1 MSIYR
6 YDRRYWEKHIQ
17 AHALEWVMTS
27 GNGAYSGGTIAG
39 GRNRTHQG
47 YLVASLEPPTK
58 RYVVLEEITEYVRL
72 GDTDYD
78 LESAIRKNGEVAEGH
93 RFLKKVTYDGTVR
106 FEYEL
111 RPGGAGSAP
120 DAMGPTPGAVGI
132 TPEAPG
138 VPDCES
144 GTCAMSVIKHMAM
157 VRGENTLAVD
167 YTLTNYSADKAEV
180 YITPK
185 FNLREHNTLTAAE
198 DMGFDTILTGDTLS
212 IVRRSSAYE
221 GSEDSE
227 NEGPDYSAN
236 GGAGGP
242 ENIRIDFSISEG
254 EYLELSGKYDT
265 GRVLPIEVALETEGV
280 CDFYMPY
287 DIRIEVAPGESKHVS
302 VVCRVVSADV
312 SDESS
317 SASGDAL
324 PGKYQSSKQL
334 LESATDAFVTANT
347 AGKLIRQVQEYYDGI
362 EKTAIE
368 NLRRLTDGRIGSQN
382 RDKDT
387 PKNLVLESAD
397 RTDENSVGSD
407 RNMEFFKR
415 LVLDADHFIADR
427 RSTGLKTV
435 LAGLPWF
442 ADWGRDTMIAFTG
455 LTLCTGRYEDAREI
469 LKSFAMYERNGLI
482 PNMFPD
488 SGEEPLYNTADA
500 SLWYFIAVWNYIRY
514 TEKTGSISRP
524 AKNEPAMMKNEP
536 GSEISPEQAGADNF
550 IRDEIYPVLI
560 KILDA
565 YEHGT
570 DNDIHMEPSGL
581 IHAGS
586 GIDQVTWMDVRVDG
600 VCVTPR
606 HGCPVEINA
615 LWYNALKIG
624 AKLAAD
630 FGDEKNHVHFSK
642 IADQI
647 DTNFEQIYYNNEIGC
662 LYDVVD
668 ECIAD
673 PGRLSGY
680 SYAKCDASVRPNQLY
695 AVSLPFSPVSE
706 STARQIVDIVEERL
720 YTGCGI
726 RSLDPKH
733 PDYHGLYRGSLEKRD
748 QSYHQGTAWGFLQG
762 AYISAYAKV
771 HAKDSDLM
779 ERLNA
784 LFEPVI
790 RHQSEENCIGGI
802 CEVFE
807 GDEPNAGGGCYTQA
821 WSTGEIL
828 RAYTE
833 EILRSIK

>member
-6 YDRRYWEKHIQ
+6 YDRRYWENHIQ

-78 LESAIRKNGEVAEGH
+78 LESAIRKNGENADGY
-93 RFLKKVTYDGTVR
+93 RFLKKMSYDGTVR

-111 RPGGAGSAP
+111 RPQ
-120 DAMGPTPGAVGI
+120 
-132 TPEAPG
+132 APG
-138 VPDCES
+138 SDLDCELRLQAPGSDPDCELRPQAPGSVPDCES
-144 GTCAMSVIKHMAM
+144 GTCAMSVVKHIAM

-185 FNLREHNTLTAAE
+185 FNLREHNTLTSAE
-198 DMGFDTILTGDTLS
+198 DMAFDTILTGDTLS
-212 IVRRSSAYE
+212 IVKAQPGNE
-221 GSEDSE
+221 GSEDPG
-227 NEGPDYSAN
+227 NEGTDYSTN
-236 GGAGGP
+236 EGTVYSVMEGA
-242 ENIRIDFSISEG
+242 EDSDNFRIDFSVSEG
-254 EYLELSGKYDT
+254 EYLELSEKYDT

-280 CDFYMPY
+280 CDFFMPY

-302 VVCRVVSADV
+302 AVCSVVCAEGPGDRPGRITSALGIEITGGIL
-312 SDESS
+312 S
-317 SASGDAL
+317 
-324 PGKYQSSKQL
+324 PGQL
-334 LESATDAFVTANT
+334 LQSATDRFVTANT
-347 AGKLIRQVQEYYDGI
+347 AGKLIRQVREYYDGV
-362 EKTAIE
+362 EKTAVE
-368 NLRRLTDGRIGSQN
+368 NLQGQT
-382 RDKDT
+382 
-387 PKNLVLESAD
+387 ESD
-397 RTDENSVGSD
+397 NY
-407 RNMEFFKR
+407 MEFFKR

-442 ADWGRDTMIAFTG
+442 TDWGRDTMIAFTG

-514 TEKTGSISRP
+514 IEITKIDDISRSV
-524 AKNEPAMMKNEP
+524 KDESEMINGREPERKIRP
-536 GSEISPEQAGADNF
+536 QQTGPDSF
-550 IRDEIYPVLI
+550 IRDEIYPVLL
-560 KILDA
+560 KILDS

-586 GIDQVTWMDVRVDG
+586 GTDQVTWMDVRVDG

-630 FGDEKNHVHFSK
+630 FGDEQNSVHFSK
-642 IADQI
+642 ITDQI

-668 ECIAD
+668 GCIAD
-673 PGRLSGY
+673 PGSLSGY
-680 SYAKCDASVRPNQLY
+680 SYTKCDTSIRPNQLY

-706 STARQIVDIVEERL
+706 STARRIVDIVEERL
-720 YTGCGI
+720 YTGCGV
-726 RSLDPKH
+726 RSLDPGH
-733 PDYHGLYRGSLEKRD
+733 PDYHGQYRGALEKRD

-771 HAKDSDLM
+771 HAKDRDLTK
-779 ERLNA
+779 RLKA

-833 EILRSIK
+833 EIIRSIK